1 MENSLAESGKRAGSW
16 GYPSFAQDVKKGR
29 RNEIDFLNGYV
40 SKMGKKVVIETPF
53 NDKIVE
59 IIKGLG
65 INFNSDKKHLE
76 PLIKMLNI

>member
-1 MENSLAESGKRAGSW
+1 MAESGKKAGSL

-29 RNEIDFLNGYV
+29 RNEIDYLNGYV
-40 SKMGKKVVIETPF
+40 SMMGKKVGVATPF

-65 INFNSDKKHLE
+65 IKFTSDKNHLE
-76 PLIKMLNI
+76 PLVKMLNI